1 MLKIKT
7 IRMRVLN
14 VVESVAFSKNL
25 QISRRGKWC
34 FECTHVR
41 GLRAGDHEGIRT
53 PDLWIRSPTR

>member
-25 QISRRGKWC
+25 KISRRGKWC
-34 FECTHVR
+34 FECTHV
-41 GLRAGDHEGIRT
+41 
-53 PDLWIRSPTR
+53 